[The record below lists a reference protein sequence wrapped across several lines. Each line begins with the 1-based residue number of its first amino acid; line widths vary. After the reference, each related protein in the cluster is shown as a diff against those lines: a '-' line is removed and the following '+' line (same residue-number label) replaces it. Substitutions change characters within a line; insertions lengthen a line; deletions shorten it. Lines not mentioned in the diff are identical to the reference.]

1 MRDRR
6 VKLRELSRRAQRLVS
21 VPKGAARMGSGLF
34 ALAAFFL
41 GWIGGATA
49 SPMMAT
55 VAGASLISHREVETV
70 RWRHR
75 HRGYGWGERGA
86 GAREGS
92 GESAR
97 TADDDDLSRR
107 PEVVRPDVGRRSY
120 RSRSWRRD
128 AARPEPGGFA
138 LNLDS
143 SNRIAPAQVLRPDA
157 RRRRGWVD
165 PPPR

>member
-1 MRDRR
+1 
-6 VKLRELSRRAQRLVS
+6 
-21 VPKGAARMGSGLF
+21 MGSGLF

-55 VAGASLISHREVETV
+55 AAGASLISHREVETV

-75 HRGYGWGERGA
+75 YRGYGWRERGA
-86 GAREGS
+86 EAREGS
-92 GESAR
+92 SESGR
-97 TADDDDLSRR
+97 TADDDGLSRP
-107 PEVVRPDVGRRSY
+107 PEIVQPDAGRRSY

-128 AARPEPGGFA
+128 AARTEPGGFA
-138 LNLDS
+138 LNSGS
-143 SNRIAPAQVLRPDA
+143 SYRVAPADMVRPDA

-165 PPPR
+165 PPPP